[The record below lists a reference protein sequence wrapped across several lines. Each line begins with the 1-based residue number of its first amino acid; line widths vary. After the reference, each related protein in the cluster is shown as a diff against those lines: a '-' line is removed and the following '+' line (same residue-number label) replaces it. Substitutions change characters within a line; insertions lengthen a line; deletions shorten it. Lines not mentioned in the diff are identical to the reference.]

1 MASAQSLRARKP
13 DPEPSFVPNDTPK
26 STSPPVQIQPT
37 RPQLEPDADM
47 ANANG
52 STMPSAPPPP
62 PPSASSTIPQSA
74 SPPQITQTKA
84 KPSKPPTDT
93 VPVLKEPQSLDE
105 RRAEFHELRSY
116 EAKRRSIYT
125 SKLKSTEVYWR
136 AFRDMMSKSYEET
149 DRAENIVRGTLVAN
163 EAYAN
168 YLKASAD
175 DRIDYAGK
183 PVDMRRGQSLK
194 LDRMK
199 KYNNLSGGSFY
210 YGKELGKDEKLEKKQ
225 ENNNTSLEKSM
236 ELMNTSTASFD
247 GLPEDSFLAPLIN
260 AQLEMAD
267 AFLENINFVKDVT
280 LTKITGLR
288 KELEIEVSTLGALG
302 DSTVFELKRA
312 EEDVQKKWSKLI
324 TEYLF
329 CLNFQNNSHISKR
342 CVLQTRSND

>member
-13 DPEPSFVPNDTPK
+13 DPEPSFVPDDTPK

-47 ANANG
+47 ANG
-52 STMPSAPPPP
+52 STMPNAPPPP
-62 PPSASSTIPQSA
+62 PPTASSTLPQSA
-74 SPPQITQTKA
+74 SPQITQVKEA

-105 RRAEFHELRSY
+105 RRSEFHELRSY

-125 SKLKSTEVYWR
+125 SKLKSTEIYWR

-183 PVDMRRGQSLK
+183 PVDVRRGQTLK

-210 YGKELGKDEKLEKKQ
+210 YGKELDKDQKLEKKQ
-225 ENNNTSLEKSM
+225 DNNNTSLEKSM
-236 ELMNTSTASFD
+236 ELMNTSTSSFD
-247 GLPEDSFLAPLIN
+247 GLPEDTVLRPLIT

-324 TEYLF
+324 AKNYV
-329 CLNFQNNSHISKR
+329 CLNIQNDSHISKR
-342 CVLQTRSND
+342 CLLQTSCND

>member
-13 DPEPSFVPNDTPK
+13 DPEPSFVPDDTQK

-47 ANANG
+47 ANG
-52 STMPSAPPPP
+52 STMPNAPPPP
-62 PPSASSTIPQSA
+62 PPTVSATLPQSV
-74 SPPQITQTKA
+74 SPQITQVKET

-105 RRAEFHELRSY
+105 RRSEFHELRSY

-125 SKLKSTEVYWR
+125 SKLKSTEIYWR

-199 KYNNLSGGSFY
+199 KYKNLSGGSFY
-210 YGKELGKDEKLEKKQ
+210 YGKDLDKDQKLEKKQ
-225 ENNNTSLEKSM
+225 ESNNKSLEKSM
-236 ELMNTSTASFD
+236 ELMNTSTSSFD
-247 GLPEDSFLAPLIN
+247 GLPEDTVLKPLITV
-260 AQLEMAD
+260 QLEMAD

-324 TEYLF
+324 TEYMYF
-329 CLNFQNNSHISKR
+329 ASTFK
-342 CVLQTRSND
+342 